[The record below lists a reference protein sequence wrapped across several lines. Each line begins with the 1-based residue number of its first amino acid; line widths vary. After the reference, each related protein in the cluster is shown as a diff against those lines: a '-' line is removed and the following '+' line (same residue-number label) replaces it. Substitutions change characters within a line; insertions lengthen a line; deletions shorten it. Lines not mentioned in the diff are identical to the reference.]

1 MYAPLCSMH
10 INSFTTNLK
19 AKFHYFVPFQ
29 GGQLRQRKAKTKQ
42 NKKLVGWNSNI
53 NILTLES
60 TLLATIPFNTIQCL
74 SKVLILKLKRLKQ
87 TLHQHKGNKVIRY
100 HSSHMNREDTRS
112 TDEVAEFCPQYSH
125 FCTLT
130 YFASPSSIPPFFHR
144 HQASLASLKRVKD

>member
-42 NKKLVGWNSNI
+42 KTRRLEFKHQYSDSGVH
-53 NILTLES
+53 TLS
-60 TLLATIPFNTIQCL
+60 HNTILCL

-100 HSSHMNREDTRS
+100 PSSHMNRADTRS
-112 TDEVAEFCPQYSH
+112 TDEVADFCPQYSH
-125 FCTLT
+125 FCTLI

-144 HQASLASLKRVKD
+144 HRAPLASRKE